1 MVDGVPICEVQTA
14 TYINTYQGVTISRNL
29 SCIQFAKKQKQK
41 KTDGFP
47 TQNLSQYWSFVQ
59 APASSCKFLDC
70 LPCISAPPCGIQMV
84 LMSTCWNQFAT
95 KLSELATQGGETEE
109 FLNYE

>member
-1 MVDGVPICEVQTA
+1 MDGVPICEVQTA

-41 KTDGFP
+41 KRWFSYTELIAVLVLCTSPSFKL
-47 TQNLSQYWSFVQ
+47 QILRLS
-59 APASSCKFLDC
+59 

-84 LMSTCWNQFAT
+84 LMSTSWNQFAT